1 MRKAA
6 ARALSSACR
15 QSEFLVGVAKDEAHL
30 LHGTCVALGS
40 QAALLRGPSGSGKS
54 DLALRFLFETP
65 SELDPCLIADDQVW
79 ARVDASRHI
88 ILTPPEPIRGR
99 IEVRGIGIVDLPFR
113 PGATLSVIVDLVPPE
128 NVPRL
133 PPESMDR
140 TELLG
145 LSCPLLKLAP
155 FEASAPLKLRLA
167 LQSRNLE
174 PTRTQR

>member
-1 MRKAA
+1 MA
-6 ARALSSACR
+6 ARALSSVYL
-15 QSEFLVGVAKDEAHL
+15 QSESAVGVAKDGAHL

-40 QAALLRGPSGSGKS
+40 LAALLRGPSGSGKS

-65 SELDPCLIADDQVW
+65 ADLEPCLVSDDQVW

-88 ILTPPEPIRGR
+88 VLTPPEPIQGR
-99 IEVRGIGIVDLPFR
+99 IEVRGVGIVDLPFR
-113 PGATLSVIVDLVPPE
+113 PEATLGVVVDLVVPE

-167 LQSRNLE
+167 LQSINLE